1 MRLPALPSGALSLAY
16 MSLVS
21 VLLCH
26 TPANAQ
32 PTANMW
38 WEVQTADGWQRG
50 DVTTS
55 QSSITVRRMAIFDD
69 GTLLAFFGWTLF
81 DPTIYSPAG
90 AMDTAS
96 QFVLPS
102 RLITVGW
109 TRFAVFRFGQT
120 LKIDVETDSAPPGLG
135 NRWVAPYQ
143 DYDRASPFVDNPI
156 ELFRYTLTFDRSVLG
171 LRTLSQVQ
179 GLITD
184 FGANTTDRCLRI
196 HGGELRLP
204 ILPLTTLD
212 DARINFIPTPSASL
226 VTSVFVI
233 FASRRRR

>member
-1 MRLPALPSGALSLAY
+1 
-16 MSLVS
+16 
-21 VLLCH
+21 
-26 TPANAQ
+26 
-32 PTANMW
+32 MW

-55 QSSITVRRMAIFDD
+55 QSSITVRRIAIFDD
-69 GTLLAFFGWTLF
+69 GTLLDFYGWTLF
-81 DPTIYSPAG
+81 DATIQSPSG

-96 QFVLPS
+96 QFAVPS
-102 RLITVGW
+102 SLITVGW
-109 TRFAVFRFGQT
+109 NRFAAFRFGQT
-120 LKIDVETDSAPPGLG
+120 LKIDVETDSAPPGQG
-135 NRWVAPYQ
+135 NRWISPYQ
-143 DYDRASPFVDNPI
+143 PYDRASPVMANPI

-184 FGANTTDRCLRI
+184 VGANTTDRCLRI

-212 DARINFIPTPSASL
+212 DARITFIPTPSASL
-226 VTSVFVI
+226 VTSGFVI